1 MKFGLFEHMD
11 DSGVPLGQ
19 QFENRL
25 SLLEACDRYGFY
37 AYHLAEHH
45 GTPLGLA
52 PSPGLFLAA
61 VAQRTKRLRFG
72 PLAYSLPLYHP
83 IRLIEEICMLDQMS
97 GGRFE
102 LGVGRGVSPFEVGFY
117 GVNPADGSRQFPE
130 ALRVIKQGLTSD
142 ELSFNGEFYNFEKV
156 PMVLKP
162 VQRPHPPL
170 WYGVLTTVFSVNGRI
185 VRRCRAITPRHGAVR
200 RRSFAAYWAAL
211 EKAHIVTL
219 LPPDPARAIIERYR
233 LEWKKFGRED
243 GALPLMGISRHV
255 VRAETTAAA
264 VRIAERAYRPWLRHM
279 ELLWVR
285 GGTKLPLGL
294 PPEIGPLLAARA
306 AFAGTVSEFR
316 NFLQDQIRST
326 GASYFVCDVAFGD
339 LAPEES
345 MQTIKLLGEDVIPHF
360 AS

>member
-11 DSGVPLGQ
+11 DSGVPLGR
-19 QFENRL
+19 QFESRL

-102 LGVGRGVSPFEVGFY
+102 LGVGRGVSPFEVGFF

-130 ALRVIKQGLTSD
+130 ALRLIKQGLTSD
-142 ELSFNGEFYNFEKV
+142 ELSFSGEFYNFHKV

-162 VQRPHPPL
+162 VQRPYPPL
-170 WYGVLTTVFSVNGRI
+170 WYGVVATEG
-185 VRRCRAITPRHGAVR
+185 
-200 RRSFAAYWAAL
+200 AYWAAV
-211 EKAHIVTL
+211 EKAHIFTL
-219 LPPDPARAIIERYR
+219 VPPDPAKAIINKYTV
-233 LEWKKFGRED
+233 EWKKLGRSD
-243 GALPLMGISRHV
+243 SDLPLMGISRHV
-255 VRAETTAAA
+255 VLAETTAAA
-264 VRIAERAYRPWLRHM
+264 VAIAERAYRPWHTHM

-285 GGTKLPLGL
+285 NGSKLPLGL
-294 PPEIGPLLAARA
+294 PPEIGSLFAARA
-306 AFAGTVSEFR
+306 AFAGTVSDFK

-339 LAPEES
+339 LTPEES
-345 MQTIKLLGEDVIPHF
+345 MQTIRLLGEEVIPHF
-360 AS
+360 VG

>member
-11 DSGVPLGQ
+11 DSGVPLGR
-19 QFENRL
+19 QFESRL

-102 LGVGRGVSPFEVGFY
+102 LGVGRGVSPFEVGFF

-130 ALRVIKQGLTSD
+130 ALRLIKQGLTSD
-142 ELSFNGEFYNFEKV
+142 ELSFSGEFYNFHKV

-162 VQRPHPPL
+162 VQRPYPPL
-170 WYGVLTTVFSVNGRI
+170 WYGVVATEG
-185 VRRCRAITPRHGAVR
+185 
-200 RRSFAAYWAAL
+200 AYWAAV

-219 LPPDPARAIIERYR
+219 VPPDPAKAIIDKYTV
-233 LEWKKFGRED
+233 EWKKLGRSD
-243 GALPLMGISRHV
+243 SDLPLMGISRHV
-255 VRAETTAAA
+255 VLAETTAAA
-264 VRIAERAYRPWLRHM
+264 VAIAERAYRPWHTHM

-285 GGTKLPLGL
+285 NGSKLPLGL
-294 PPEIGPLLAARA
+294 PPEIGSLFAARA
-306 AFAGTVSEFR
+306 AFAGTVSDFK

-339 LAPEES
+339 LTPEES
-345 MQTIKLLGEDVIPHF
+345 MQTIRLLGEEVIPHF
-360 AS
+360 AG

>member
-11 DSGVPLGQ
+11 DSGVPLGR
-19 QFENRL
+19 QFESRL

-102 LGVGRGVSPFEVGFY
+102 LGVGRGVSPFEVGFF

-130 ALRVIKQGLTSD
+130 ALRLIKQGLTSD
-142 ELSFNGEFYNFEKV
+142 ELSFSGEFYNFHKV

-162 VQRPHPPL
+162 VQRPYPPL
-170 WYGVLTTVFSVNGRI
+170 WYGVVATEG
-185 VRRCRAITPRHGAVR
+185 
-200 RRSFAAYWAAL
+200 AYWAAV
-211 EKAHIVTL
+211 EKAHIFTL
-219 LPPDPARAIIERYR
+219 VPPDPAKAIINKYTV
-233 LEWKKFGRED
+233 EWKKLGKRQRSAAD
-243 GALPLMGISRHV
+243 GNLPPRGARRNDRRGGCDRRARLSALAHAHGTPVG
-255 VRAETTAAA
+255 AQWQQAAA
-264 VRIAERAYRPWLRHM
+264 WASSGDRVLVCCASGLCRHRERFQEFLAGSNSLYRRQLFC
-279 ELLWVR
+279 L
-285 GGTKLPLGL
+285 
-294 PPEIGPLLAARA
+294 
-306 AFAGTVSEFR
+306 
-316 NFLQDQIRST
+316 
-326 GASYFVCDVAFGD
+326 
-339 LAPEES
+339 
-345 MQTIKLLGEDVIPHF
+345 
-360 AS
+360 